1 MIRGVKHWNDRNY
14 YYIQTN
20 NPTEEILR
28 KKGVKK
34 YLESCGNTS
43 SVNII
48 ASMDYNVD
56 IKSPG
61 KYMLPADQALGDFL
75 NDPSN
80 YPEFEKIR
88 TDINPIDYLG
98 NEIPQYYPYA
108 VKQLFNVKAE
118 FLFIKD
124 FERIKTHLQAK
135 RGIQLCLITP
145 SHFVA
150 CVAFDDVKNEI
161 IFNDSWPE
169 RFPDKDGFNKRLS
182 ETDYDNNIKSFAL
195 IYY

>member
-1 MIRGVKHWNDRNY
+1 MIKGVKHWNDRNY

-43 SVNII
+43 SVNVI

-61 KYMLPADQALGDFL
+61 KYLLPADQALGDFL

-80 YPEFEKIR
+80 YSEFEKIR

-98 NEIPQYYPYA
+98 NEIHQYYPYA

-124 FERIKTHLQAK
+124 FDGIAKNICRPKEVFSFVLSLQV
-135 RGIQLCLITP
+135 IL
-145 SHFVA
+145 
-150 CVAFDDVKNEI
+150 
-161 IFNDSWPE
+161 
-169 RFPDKDGFNKRLS
+169 
-182 ETDYDNNIKSFAL
+182 
-195 IYY
+195 